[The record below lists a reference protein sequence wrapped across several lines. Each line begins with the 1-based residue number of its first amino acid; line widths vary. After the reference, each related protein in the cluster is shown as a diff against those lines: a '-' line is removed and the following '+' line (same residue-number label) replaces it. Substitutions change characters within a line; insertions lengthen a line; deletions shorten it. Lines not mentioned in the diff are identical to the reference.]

1 MCLKSLAN
9 GGRTGHVKEGHLA
22 GLNLHSRTSCSSML
36 GKRKGHPD
44 TLKRHLV
51 RPKLEMESKRS
62 SEIDNSSSSLIFS
75 NLVELCFSSSLNW
88 EAMSI
93 QIEMTWVLFIFFNCF
108 SNYEGVKRCIE
119 LLPTNEIV
127 LFLTLGSLDTKM
139 EFSIST
145 SVLSCSEKYTLL
157 NIKLYFEDLLIN
169 QFEFLRQK

>member
-22 GLNLHSRTSCSSML
+22 GLNLHSRSSCSSML
-36 GKRKGHPD
+36 GRRKGHPD

-51 RPKLEMESKRS
+51 RPKLEIESKRS

-93 QIEMTWVLFIFFNCF
+93 QIEMTWVFFIFFNCF
-108 SNYEGVKRCIE
+108 SNSEGVKRCIE
-119 LLPTNEIV
+119 FVPKGQIV

-139 EFSIST
+139 EFSTST
-145 SVLSCSEKYTLL
+145 SVLSWSVKYTHVNTNTLSKSQQLCLL
-157 NIKLYFEDLLIN
+157 LPVGF
-169 QFEFLRQK
+169 

>member
-75 NLVELCFSSSLNW
+75 NSLFFVSANRQLKWSSLNHQ
-88 EAMSI
+88 AS
-93 QIEMTWVLFIFFNCF
+93 LF
-108 SNYEGVKRCIE
+108 
-119 LLPTNEIV
+119 
-127 LFLTLGSLDTKM
+127 
-139 EFSIST
+139 
-145 SVLSCSEKYTLL
+145 
-157 NIKLYFEDLLIN
+157 
-169 QFEFLRQK
+169 